1 MTLMLQEADPSGS
14 GNHYFLIDH
23 SISSNHTN
31 KIRTEASLLGG
42 DANSRTLDKCSPTH
56 IYTHGLLTGRR
67 DAGQEGK
74 VKGTSDKGGFSWSRA
89 NICMLPEHPVV
100 SFSSGCFHF
109 PQKGSAQGMGIW
121 LCFQFI

>member
-1 MTLMLQEADPSGS
+1 MTLMLQETDPSGS

-56 IYTHGLLTGRR
+56 TYTHTHMVCSREDEMLDRRGKSREHLIKVDSPGAGL
-67 DAGQEGK
+67 
-74 VKGTSDKGGFSWSRA
+74 TSACCLNTQW
-89 NICMLPEHPVV
+89 
-100 SFSSGCFHF
+100 
-109 PQKGSAQGMGIW
+109 
-121 LCFQFI
+121 